1 MPFAD
6 ISAVVEEDRLGIAP
20 TALRHEA
27 PNVRAPIR
35 RESSAER
42 PRRNPFRMVLPED
55 RVGPRPVTVRL
66 VRLAAEHVVRHAGLL
81 DVLREFLGRLHRDDG
96 LADRPGLLRPPGDEG
111 HALLRRKV
119 REPEVHDV
127 RRTQARVVQESH
139 DEPLL
144 RVLDPLEDGRVL
156 LRLDE
161 LRVRRDLFR
170 RTSDASVEALPL
182 QVEVYADHRVAEGVL
197 PELRREPRL
206 VLLDGLQREGPR
218 SEPSLEPL
226 RLAEIEAY

>member
-96 LADRPGLLRPPGDEG
+96 LAERPGLLRPPADEG

-127 RRTQARVVQESH
+127 RRSKPVSCKSRTTSRSSAFSIR
-139 DEPLL
+139 L
-144 RVLDPLEDGRVL
+144 RMAAYSSALTSFGFAAISFGGR
-156 LRLDE
+156 RM
-161 LRVRRDLFR
+161 R
-170 RTSDASVEALPL
+170 ASKPFHCE
-182 QVEVYADHRVAEGVL
+182 
-197 PELRREPRL
+197 
-206 VLLDGLQREGPR
+206 
-218 SEPSLEPL
+218 
-226 RLAEIEAY
+226 